1 MVDGFAGLSAASRAA
16 FFRGLCRLQPSH
28 LAIFKSV
35 QPNTRQVED
44 NNRFNWMAKTI
55 AAVTVLVAVATVYW
69 VVVGWNDMTNVTF
82 TTNKWGV
89 DGNWTS

>member
-1 MVDGFAGLSAASRAA
+1 MASNYDAIPVGVAVAAPVDENVATGT
-16 FFRGLCRLQPSH
+16 P
-28 LAIFKSV
+28 V
-35 QPNTRQVED
+35 EVED

-89 DGNWTS
+89 DGNRTS